1 MLSKLPYDIVT
12 VSLESIEGYFSL
24 MNEELQKTYS
34 PQEVEDII
42 YSRWEESGF
51 FNPDAFPD
59 RETPFTIMMPP
70 PNATGVL
77 HIGHSLGLVLQD
89 LMTRYHRMIGD
100 KTLWLPGTDHASIAT
115 QNKVEKQL
123 ASEGL
128 SRHDLGREEF
138 LKKVHDYVET
148 SRSTI
153 RTQIRK
159 MGASCDWSRERY
171 TLDEGLSHAVQELF
185 VRMYNDGL
193 IYRGFRIVNWCPR
206 CTSTL
211 ADDEVKHRDVEG
223 MLYFINYPMHD
234 GGDAIT
240 IATTRP
246 ETMLGD
252 SAVAVNPEDPRW
264 SQFVGRTAI
273 VPLVGREIAVIA
285 DPYVTK
291 DFGSGALKVT
301 PSHDLNDFELG
312 KKYHLEFIKVIDEHG
327 AITLEN
333 IIKEGLDT
341 ADVKQFDG
349 MDRFDA
355 REAIIAALESKG
367 LLNKKEEYHHAVAI
381 CYRCDAVVEPLI
393 SHQWF
398 IAVDKKIPRYN
409 MTLKELALTTVASK
423 KTRIVPEHFEKT
435 YNTWITNLKDWCI
448 SRQIWFG
455 HQLPVWYCEKSKGGC
470 GETIVSATPPL
481 ACTACKKEVL
491 RRDEDTLDTWFSA
504 GQWTFATLGWP
515 NAIHTDKHGKSQ
527 KTGDLKTFHP
537 TSVLETAYDI
547 IFFWVARMIILT
559 QYALGE
565 QPFDTVYLHGLVL
578 DAQGKKMSKSK
589 EEQSIDPLQ
598 LIASHGT
605 DALRMALLIGTTPG
619 NNLKLGKEKIE
630 RNRNLVNKLWNGSRF
645 ILAPIQQGEHNK
657 HDHTKI
663 TLTLADRWIISR
675 LNRIVSE
682 VTADIDQ
689 YRFAQAAQRLT
700 DFTWNELADWY
711 IEISKI
717 EPGKHDLLIHLLET
731 LLTLWHPFMP
741 FVTEHIYQ
749 HLTPAILEIESKSR
763 FHIKREL
770 KSTLLMI
777 HPWPDVDTKHIDA
790 KAETEFTVLMTIV
803 QAIRNAR
810 AENNIAPAQKI
821 QAVFFTPLV
830 DFIQSN
836 ISVIKFLARLDIVTV
851 LKEGERPANALYI
864 KEGDIDIY
872 LPLGLLKREEERE
885 RIKKENASLETA
897 ITRLEAQLTNE
908 DFLKRAPEHIVKHE
922 QIKLEEY
929 KSKRGKLQEQLSTF
943 K

>member
-1 MLSKLPYDIVT
+1 MPD
-12 VSLESIEGYFSL
+12 
-24 MNEELQKTYS
+24 ELQKTYS
-34 PQEVEDII
+34 PQDIEDTI
-42 YSRWEESGF
+42 YKRWEESGF
-51 FNPDAFPD
+51 FNPDALPD
-59 RETPFTIMMPP
+59 RETPFSIMMPP

-77 HIGHSLGLVLQD
+77 HTGHSLGLVLQD
-89 LMTRYHRMIGD
+89 LMIRYHRMIGD
-100 KTLWLPGTDHASIAT
+100 RTLWLPGTDHASIAT
-115 QNKVEKQL
+115 QNKVEKLL
-123 ASEGL
+123 AVEGIT
-128 SRHDLGREEF
+128 RHDLGREEF
-138 LKKVHDYVET
+138 IKRVTAYVEQ

-153 RTQIRK
+153 RNQIRK

-171 TLDEGLSHAVQELF
+171 TLDEGLSHAVNELF

-211 ADDEVKHRDVEG
+211 ADDEVKHRDVQG
-223 MLYFINYPMHD
+223 MLYFIKYPMHD

-252 SAVAVNPEDPRW
+252 TAVAVNPTDTRW
-264 SQFVGRTAI
+264 SQFAGRT
-273 VPLVGREIAVIA
+273 VRLPLVGREIVVIA
-285 DPYVTK
+285 DPYVDK

-312 KKYHLEFIKVIDEHG
+312 KKYHLEFVKILDEHG
-327 AITLEN
+327 AITLVD
-333 IIKEGLDT
+333 ILKEGLDT
-341 ADVKQFDG
+341 SQINQFKG

-355 REAIIAALESKG
+355 RERIVTELEAQG
-367 LLNKKEEYHHAVAI
+367 LLEKKEEYHHAVAI
-381 CYRCDAVVEPLI
+381 CYRCDTVIEPLI

-398 IAVDKKIPRYN
+398 VAVDKKIQRYN
-409 MTLKELALTTVASK
+409 ASLKELALDTVASK
-423 KTRIVPEHFEKT
+423 KTQIVPKRFEKT
-435 YNTWITNLKDWCI
+435 YNAWITNLKDWCI

-455 HQLPVWYCEKSKGGC
+455 HQLPVWYCTKQKGGC
-470 GETIVSATPPL
+470 GETIVSVTPTQ

-491 RRDEDTLDTWFSA
+491 IRDEDTLDTWFSA

-515 NAIHTDKHGKSQ
+515 NAIHTDKHGISK
-527 KTGDLKTFHP
+527 KTGDLATFHP

-559 QYALGE
+559 RYALGE

-578 DAQGKKMSKSK
+578 DAEGKKMSKSK
-589 EEQSIDPLQ
+589 EEQSIDPLKF
-598 LIASHGT
+598 IVSHGT

-630 RNRNLVNKLWNGSRF
+630 RNRNLVNKLWNVSRF
-645 ILAPIQQGEHNK
+645 ILTPIQQGEHKK
-657 HDHTKI
+657 HDHTNI
-663 TLTLADRWIISR
+663 ALTLADRWIISR
-675 LNRIVSE
+675 LNRTIAD

-717 EPGKHDLLIHLLET
+717 EQGKHDLLVHLLET
-731 LLTLWHPFMP
+731 LLSLWHPFMP
-741 FVTEHIYQ
+741 YVTEHIYQ
-749 HLTPAILEIESKSR
+749 HLTPAIIEIESRSR

-777 HPWPDVDTKHIDA
+777 HPWPSVDTKHIDTKSEA
-790 KAETEFTVLMTIV
+790 AFSVLMAIV

-810 AENNIAPAQKI
+810 AENTIAPAQKI
-821 QAVFFTPLV
+821 QAVFFTPLTN
-830 DFIQSN
+830 FIESN
-836 ISVIKFLARLDIVTV
+836 ITIIKYLARLDIVTI
-851 LKEGERPANALYI
+851 LSEGDRPTNAIYI

-885 RIKKENASLETA
+885 RLEKDIASLNPA
-897 ITRLEAQLTNE
+897 IERLEQQLSNK
-908 DFLKRAPEHIVKHE
+908 DFLVRAPEHIVKHE
-922 QIKLEEY
+922 QVKLEEY
-929 KSKRGKLQEQLSTF
+929 KTKRGKIEEQLRTF
-943 K
+943 A